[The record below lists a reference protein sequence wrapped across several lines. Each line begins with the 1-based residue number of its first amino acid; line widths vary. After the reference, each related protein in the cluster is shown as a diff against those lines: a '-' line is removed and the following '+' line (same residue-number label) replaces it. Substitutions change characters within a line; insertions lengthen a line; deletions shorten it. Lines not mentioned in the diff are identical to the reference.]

1 MPRTSTGVNFLFV
14 NNVTYPSYVMDLGLT
29 SADMQTTLPLI
40 LFYETIAKTACYDSN
55 GDLIVKIFYSNE
67 EDMFSLAF
75 RYGSEDY
82 NQNPTCFKIE
92 PIMVTLPDVTP
103 IWPQ

>member
-1 MPRTSTGVNFLFV
+1 
-14 NNVTYPSYVMDLGLT
+14 
-29 SADMQTTLPLI
+29 MQTTLPLI
-40 LFYETIAKTACYDSN
+40 LFYETIAKTAYYDSN